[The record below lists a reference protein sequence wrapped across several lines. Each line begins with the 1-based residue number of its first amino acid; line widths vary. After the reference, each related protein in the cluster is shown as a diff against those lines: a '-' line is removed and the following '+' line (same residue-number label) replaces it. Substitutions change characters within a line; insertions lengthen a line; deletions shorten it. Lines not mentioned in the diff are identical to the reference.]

1 MAKWTMSSFVNP
13 KNIKVTGTDYAR
25 TTSSDNPTSTADSPA
40 IKGMADSLATQTGQ
54 SSMGDSRATSK

>member
-1 MAKWTMSSFVNP
+1 MAKWSMGQFVNP

-25 TTSSDNPTSTADSPA
+25 TTSSNNPTSTADAPA

-54 SSMGDSRATSK
+54 SSMGDSRSTSK